1 MKFNHLLK
9 QSLFLLLFG
18 MFLATGTAAQG
29 YHLKF
34 NIKNFSDTSCYLAK
48 YYGDKILV
56 QDTTS
61 SENGSFIFEGDS
73 LLDKGMY
80 VLAGQSNNKVIDLL
94 INHDQHFR
102 VSFDA
107 GKPIAGNIS
116 FKGSEENSLFYE
128 YVKYL
133 NDQQKEVQELQKEY
147 QEASAENKKAE
158 LRKQIMKINNEVEAF
173 QKAFG
178 KENAGTFAATF
189 VEASTQVR
197 IPDSLSS
204 ASQQEK
210 YFYFRNHYW
219 DNIPLDDSR
228 ILHTPFFD
236 ERWRTYL
243 DKIIPQHPD
252 SLIAAVDFLLESAPD
267 TTELYKYL
275 LWEITQKYEQSK
287 IMGFDAVFTHV
298 ALNYFKEGRTSDIN
312 QQVIKNI
319 VERGEILKNL
329 LIGKKAP
336 NLIMQDSTRKPRQ
349 LHNVDASYTVVVFW
363 DSECGH
369 CKKVV
374 PELAEFYH
382 EKAEKHDLE
391 VFAVSTDTS
400 VSSWKEFVNEHKMDW
415 INVFGYWG
423 YTKNFHDLY
432 DIYSTPVIYL
442 LDKDKAII
450 GKRISVPQIEEIIL
464 NEEKI
469 K

>member
-1 MKFNHLLK
+1 MKINHQIYSLIFILAGIFISSVASG
-9 QSLFLLLFG
+9 QS
-18 MFLATGTAAQG
+18 

-34 NIKNFSDTSCYLAK
+34 DIKNSKDSTCYLAK

-56 QDTTS
+56 QDTAHS
-61 SENGSFIFEGDS
+61 DDGRFVFEGDS

-80 VLAGQSNNKVIDLL
+80 VLAGQSNNKLIDLL
-94 INHDQHFR
+94 INDDQQFE
-102 VSFDA
+102 VTFDSE
-107 GKPIAGNIS
+107 KPVAENIT
-116 FKGSEENSLFYE
+116 FVGSKENTIFYT
-128 YVKYL
+128 YVKFL
-133 NDQQKEVQELQKEY
+133 NEKQKLVQELQKAFQNTDSEEEKE
-147 QEASAENKKAE
+147 Q
-158 LRKQIMKINNEVEAF
+158 LRNQIMEINNEVEAY
-173 QKAFG
+173 QKTFSD
-178 KENAGTFAATF
+178 KHPGTFAAVF
-189 VEASTQVR
+189 VKASTQVR
-197 IPDSLSS
+197 IPDSLTS
-204 ASQQEK
+204 APQKEK

-219 DNIPLDDSR
+219 DNIPLSDNR

-243 DKIIPQHPD
+243 DKVIPQHPD
-252 SLIAAVDFLLESAPD
+252 SLIVAVDLLLESAPD
-267 TTELYKYL
+267 STELYKYL
-275 LWEITQKYEQSK
+275 LWEITQKFEQSK

-312 QQVIKNI
+312 KQVIKNI

-336 NLIMQDSTRKPRQ
+336 NLVMQDSSRKPRQ
-349 LHNVDASYTVVVFW
+349 LHNVDADYTVVVFW

-374 PELAEFYH
+374 PELVDFYH
-382 EKAEKHDLE
+382 KNWAKYNLE

-400 VSSWKEFVNEHKMDW
+400 VASWKEFVNEHKLDW

-442 LDKDKAII
+442 LDKEKAII

-464 NEEKI
+464 NEEK
-469 K
+469 KD

>member
-1 MKFNHLLK
+1 MKINHLLK
-9 QSLFLLLFG
+9 HSFFLLIG
-18 MFLATGTAAQG
+18 MILATGTAAQG

-34 NIKNFSDTSCYLAK
+34 NIKNFSDTTCYLAK

-56 QDTTS
+56 QDTTP

-94 INHDQHFR
+94 IDDDQKFS
-102 VSFDA
+102 VTFDSE
-107 GKPIAGNIS
+107 KPVVENIT
-116 FKGSEENSLFYE
+116 FKGSKENEIFYT
-128 YVKYL
+128 YVRFL
-133 NDQQKEVQELQKEY
+133 NEKQKVVQELQKAY
-147 QEASAENKKAE
+147 QSAESEKEKE
-158 LRKQIMKINNEVEAF
+158 QLRNQIMEINNEVEAYQNSF
-173 QKAFG
+173 SDKHH
-178 KENAGTFAATF
+178 GTFAAVF
-189 VEASTQVR
+189 VKASTQVR
-197 IPDSLSS
+197 IPDSLTS
-204 ASQQEK
+204 ASKKKK

-219 DNIPLDDSR
+219 DHIPLSDNR

-243 DKIIPQHPD
+243 DKVIPQHPD
-252 SLIAAVDFLLESAPD
+252 SLIVAVDFLLERAPD
-267 TTELYKYL
+267 STELYKYL

-312 QQVIKNI
+312 EQVIKNI

-336 NLIMQDSTRKPRQ
+336 NLVMQDSTRKPRQ
-349 LHNVDASYTVVVFW
+349 LHNVDAKYTVLVFW

-374 PELAEFYH
+374 PKLAKFYH
-382 EKAEKHDLE
+382 ENAEKYNLE

-400 VSSWKEFVNEHKMDW
+400 VASWKEFVNEHNLDW
-415 INVFGYWG
+415 VNVFGYWG

-464 NEEKI
+464 NEEK
-469 K
+469 KD